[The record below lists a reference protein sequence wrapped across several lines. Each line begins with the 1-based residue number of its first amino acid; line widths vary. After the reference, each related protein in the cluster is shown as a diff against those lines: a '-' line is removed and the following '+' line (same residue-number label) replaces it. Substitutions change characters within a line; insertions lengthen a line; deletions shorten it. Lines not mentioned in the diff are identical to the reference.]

1 MDPMEQFLESKKETK
16 DDNKSITKIDL
27 ENILD
32 SYIQKIDEKEIQIK
46 LDIYKIKVIEK
57 KEEMKYEIFGNEK
70 PLKKKSSENLNN
82 IKKDSL
88 NGEEIFSIVKFMF
101 DKFKLINRDNY
112 DIKIEGKKLELKKI
126 IDKLF
131 SYGQTKKNNL
141 KSNNKNSENTHTNKK
156 TDNSIKIK
164 QEEINNL
171 CICMNDKIYQRYFLI
186 KINNFRAL
194 GNLEIPKELF
204 DYFTQ
209 IFSEIS
215 KHLIVEE
222 NNNKDI
228 LINYEI
234 SRLMIVISQTFYCI
248 RDGQKE
254 YIQKKIADN
263 KVYHIIEFWQQIIK
277 NSIENEI
284 KKETE
289 NYVKNVDKDNE
300 ETIIERRNTIAFG
313 IILPTLSEM
322 NGFGINKEEMK
333 KIVLP
338 FFDKY
343 GISDKNKQIILGL
356 IDCNKMEN

>member
-1 MDPMEQFLESKKETK
+1 MGPMEQFLKSKKEIK
-16 DDNKSITKIDL
+16 VDSKSITKNDL
-27 ENILD
+27 QNILD
-32 SYIQKIDEKEIQIK
+32 SYIQKIEEKDIQSK
-46 LDIYKIKVIEK
+46 LDVYKIKITEK
-57 KEEMKYEIFGNEK
+57 KEEVKYEIFGNGK
-70 PLKKKSSENLNN
+70 TLKKNSSENLNN
-82 IKKDSL
+82 IKKDLL
-88 NGEEIFSIVKFMF
+88 NGEEIFSIAKFMF

-112 DIKIEGKKLELKKI
+112 DLKIEGKKLELKKI
-126 IDKLF
+126 IDKLL

-141 KSNNKNSENTHTNKK
+141 KSNNKKSENIHTNKK
-156 TDNSIKIK
+156 KDNSIKIK
-164 QEEINNL
+164 QEEIDNL
-171 CICMNDKIYQRYFLI
+171 CECMNDKIYQRYFLI

-204 DYFTQ
+204 DYFTK

-228 LINYEI
+228 HINYDI
-234 SRLMIVISQTFYCI
+234 SRLIIVISQTFYCI
-248 RDGQKE
+248 KDGQKE
-254 YIQKKIADN
+254 YIQKKISNN
-263 KVYHIIEFWQQIIK
+263 KVYHIIEFWNQLIK

-300 ETIIERRNTIAFG
+300 KTIKERRDTIAFG

-333 KIVLP
+333 KVVLP
-338 FFDKY
+338 FFDEY
-343 GISDKNKQIILGL
+343 EISDKNKQIILGV
-356 IDCNKMEN
+356 IESNKMEN